1 MKFSKT
7 ESSPE
12 DPRSVCCAEASLA
25 SDPAASGLHVGPSR
39 QRHEPRRVH
48 QAWRAM
54 CCVLLGVCVLTWT
67 SESAARR
74 NKAPGLAPTGEARAE
89 SAAPR
94 TPTENTDCVSDSLCR
109 QLVIRAR
116 ALSMSGQFAQALDA
130 YEGAYALHPSPTLL
144 VNIGRLQYKLGL
156 PHESTSSLRR
166 ALAQIPRQDSEKVE
180 LVTHFLMEAQAL
192 AAKTPPPG
200 SSVVR
205 INVPPPVVKVESP
218 FYKRWPFWAAVGTL
232 TAVGVAGVVLGAS
245 VALSA
250 SPAAE
255 AHYPAVPTAA
265 ALQLKLR

>member
-1 MKFSKT
+1 ML
-7 ESSPE
+7 
-12 DPRSVCCAEASLA
+12 LA
-25 SDPAASGLHVGPSR
+25 ACIF
-39 QRHEPRRVH
+39 
-48 QAWRAM
+48 AWN
-54 CCVLLGVCVLTWT
+54 
-67 SESAARR
+67 SESMARR
-74 NKAPGLAPTGEARAE
+74 QQAPLSAPAGEAHAQ
-89 SAAPR
+89 SAAQR
-94 TPTENTDCVSDSLCR
+94 TPAENADCFSDSLCR

-166 ALAQIPRQDSEKVE
+166 ALAQIPRQDSEKVQ

-205 INVPPPVVKVESP
+205 INVPPPLVKVESP

-250 SPAAE
+250 NPAAE
-255 AHYPAVPTAA
+255 AHYPAVPSAA